1 MNTMHLAYAVEV
13 ERCGSITQAAENLYL
28 AQPNLSKAIKELEE
42 SMGFAIFARTSRGVV
57 PTARGREFLGYAR
70 AVLAQ
75 VRKMESLR
83 QPQAN
88 DAQRFSLAL
97 PHGGCA
103 ALCLERFLE
112 TLDSEAA
119 LDVRVREAGVAD
131 VLSDVGDGRCQLGV
145 ARFDA
150 AREKDFEAQLREK
163 ALSAM
168 PLAEYDCLTLFSLR
182 HPLAAKRQVT
192 LADLA
197 ACPEI
202 LPEDAPA
209 GRHRP
214 ENPRR
219 ITAAGFRQQWEL
231 LGRLPSAFAWS
242 APEPPALL
250 ARYGL
255 TQRPCA
261 DRGLRLRDA
270 LIFPAGYHFS
280 ALEERFRTML
290 AEACGQMAGR
300 NRQC

>member
-13 ERCGSITQAAENLYL
+13 ERCGSITQAAENLYM

-42 SMGFAIFARTSRGVV
+42 SMGFSIFARTSRGVV

-70 AVLAQ
+70 AILAQ
-75 VRKMESLR
+75 VRKMESLS
-83 QPQAN
+83 QAPSN
-88 DAQRFSLAL
+88 GAQRFSLIL

-112 TLDSEAA
+112 TIDPEAP
-119 LDVRVREAGVAD
+119 LDVRVQEAGTAAALSEVA
-131 VLSDVGDGRCQLGV
+131 DGRCQLGV
-145 ARFDA
+145 ACYDA
-150 AREKDFEAQLREK
+150 AREKEFEAQLREK
-163 ALSAM
+163 SLSALS
-168 PLAEYDCLTLFSLR
+168 LAEYDCVALLSLR
-182 HPLAAKRQVT
+182 HPLAAARQIA

-202 LPEDAPA
+202 LPEDPPF
-209 GRHRP
+209 GRHRQ

-219 ITAAGFRQQWEL
+219 IAASCWRQQWEL
-231 LGRLPSAFAWS
+231 LGRLPSAYAWS

-255 TQRPCA
+255 TQRPCPE
-261 DRGLRLRDA
+261 RELRLRDA

-280 ALEERFRTML
+280 PLEERFRDML

-300 NRQC
+300 